1 MKVKSVNFAV
11 QNLKKDPRAS
21 AWTHVETPPGKWH
34 PDQKK
39 RVGGLKL
46 QTGYQ
51 RTVLAAAQQVRSIT
65 GSVFVEGNLGLMGL

>member
-1 MKVKSVNFAV
+1 MKVNSVNFAV

-21 AWTHVETPPGKWH
+21 AQTHVATPPGKWH

-39 RVGGLKL
+39 RVGRLKL

-51 RTVLAAAQQVRSIT
+51 RAVLVATQQVRSVT
-65 GSVFVEGNLGLMGL
+65 GRVEGNLGLMVL